1 MSFIVRPAKQND
13 LEDIFNLSQQF
24 VLLNLPANRESI
36 EKKISR
42 SLESFAGKRD
52 KKSKAEFIFVL
63 EDLKKNKVI
72 GCSLILAKHGTLEK
86 PHYSFKVLKKE
97 RHSEDLGIGFIHHVL
112 KLSEQ
117 TDGPTEI
124 GGLLLDSEYRSN
136 PHKLGKLISLSRFM
150 FMAQYPEKFQEQVLC
165 EFAPL
170 LTDSGKSHLWEELG
184 RKFTGLTYEEA
195 DRLSLKNKE
204 FIKQLFPIVHIY
216 LSLLSPEVRMNLGKV
231 SKSTEPAK
239 HLLSKIGFKYINE
252 IDPFDGGPHF
262 GAKLSEIS
270 LVKYKEAFNL
280 RYDEVGE
287 SLPVGLASIQTEDQ
301 FFVSY
306 VYGNKESSFFIDK
319 ELSDIIGKSVK
330 TSFMSL
336 L

>member
-1 MSFIVRPAKQND
+1 MSFIVRQAKQND
-13 LEDIFNLSQQF
+13 LEDIYALSQQF

-52 KKSKAEFIFVL
+52 KQSKAEFLFVL
-63 EDLKKNKVI
+63 EDLKKSKVI
-72 GCSLILAKHGTLEK
+72 GCSLILAKHGTVEA
-86 PHYSFKVLKKE
+86 PHYSFQVLKKE

-117 TDGPTEI
+117 TDGPSEI

-150 FMAQYPEKFQEQVLC
+150 FMGQYPEKFQEQVLC
-165 EFAPL
+165 EFAPH

-204 FIKQLFPIVHIY
+204 FIKQLFPIEHIY

-252 IDPFDGGPHF
+252 IDPFDGGPHY

-270 LVKYKEAFNL
+270 LVKYREDFAIKFQKIGEA
-280 RYDEVGE
+280 
-287 SLPVGLASIQTEDQ
+287 LPVGLASIQTEDQ
-301 FFVSY
+301 FY
-306 VYGNKESSFFIDK
+306 VCYLYGSKESSYFVDE
-319 ELSDIIGKSVK
+319 ELRDVIGGKIKFSN
-330 TSFMSL
+330 MSL